1 MCSGL
6 TELPTEREGGLAP
19 SGERVARVGE
29 LIRQR
34 PKEGN
39 FRMC

>member
-19 SGERVARVGE
+19 SGERAARVGGVDQAKA
-29 LIRQR
+29 QR
-34 PKEGN
+34 
-39 FRMC
+39 R